1 MIPPAARSAIAS
13 ALAAVGAEGCRVLL
27 AVESGSR
34 AWGFA
39 SADSDFDVRF
49 VYARPRDWYL
59 SIDLESKADTVERL
73 LPGDI
78 DLAGWDVRKALGL
91 FAKSNPPL
99 LEWLDSPIVYADDG
113 VFRGELKR
121 LLPAVYSPTA
131 CLYHYT
137 RMARRTLT
145 AYLGQPAVKRKKYL
159 YVLRPLLAARWVEQG
174 RGPVPMRLADLFVTL
189 GPEYAAVRDAI
200 AALVAEKVAGSE
212 LGVGPPDPVLE
223 GFVRPEYDRLTAV
236 GGSLPKAAPDRAALD
251 EVFRRTLAGSTVC
264 MDCVPADP
272 PGVVTPTG

>member
-1 MIPPAARSAIAS
+1 MIPPDARRAIDA
-13 ALAAVGAEGCRVLL
+13 ALAHVAAEGCRVLF

-59 SIDLESKADTVERL
+59 SIDLDTNPDTVERM

-99 LEWLDSPIVYADDG
+99 IEWLDSPIVYADDG

-121 LLPAVYSPTA
+121 LLPVVYSPAA
-131 CLYHYT
+131 CLHHYT
-137 RMARRTLT
+137 RMARRTVN
-145 AYLGQPAVKRKKYL
+145 AYLGQPRVKRKKYL
-159 YVLRPLLAARWVEQG
+159 YVLRPLLAARWIEQG
-174 RGPVPMRLADLFVTL
+174 RGPVPMPFADLFVTL
-189 GPEYAAVRDAI
+189 GPDHAGVRRAI
-200 AALVAEKVAGSE
+200 DELVEAKRAGGE
-212 LGVGPPDPVLE
+212 LGGGPPVPELE
-223 GFVRPEYDRLTAV
+223 GFIHPEYERLVAV
-236 GGSLPKAAPDRAALD
+236 AAVLPKTPPDRAAVDDL
-251 EVFRRTLAGSTVC
+251 FRRTLEA
-264 MDCVPADP
+264 
-272 PGVVTPTG
+272 

>member
-1 MIPPAARSAIAS
+1 MIPPHARSAV
-13 ALAAVGAEGCRVLL
+13 LAALSAVQADGRRVLF

-49 VYARPRDWYL
+49 IYARPRDWYL
-59 SIDLESKADTVERL
+59 SIDLERKPDTVEKM

-99 LEWLDSPIVYADDG
+99 IEWLDSPIVYHDDG
-113 VFRGELKR
+113 SFRAALRG
-121 LLPAVYSPTA
+121 LLPKVYSPAA

-145 AYLGQPAVKRKKYL
+145 AYLGQPTVKRKKYL
-159 YVLRPLLAARWVEQG
+159 YVLRPLLAARWIEQG
-174 RGPVPMRLADLFVTL
+174 RGPVPMPFAELFVTL
-189 GPEYAAVRDAI
+189 GPEHSAVRAAI
-200 AALVAEKVAGSE
+200 DALVAAKSAGGE
-212 LGVGPPDPVLE
+212 VGAGPPDVVLE
-223 GFVRPEYDRLTAV
+223 GFIRPEYDRLMAV
-236 GGSLPKAAPDRAALD
+236 GATLPKREPDRAALD
-251 EVFRRTLAGSTVC
+251 DLFRKTVC
-264 MDCVPADP
+264 
-272 PGVVTPTG
+272 G